1 MSKGS
6 ACKEAKNQTTETN
19 SFMFID
25 SSALGK
31 KDTLHILHVDDD
43 VCLLEVSK
51 QILLMENNF
60 EIENVSSV
68 DEAFQKMEQQTY
80 DAIVSDYE
88 MPQKN
93 GLEFLK
99 EVREQ
104 KNDITF
110 ILFTGKGREDVAVTA
125 LNLGADSYINKNGS
139 PETVYCELAD
149 AINKTVER
157 KKSRKLLAASESK
170 YRMLVEKSLQGILVT
185 KAAPLRLVFANEA
198 MGKILGYSPQEL
210 LSLSPEGI
218 LGLVHHEDRAV
229 FFKRMENRLRG
240 EKMEACFEFR
250 AERKDGSTIWLSALA
265 NRVDYDDQPAVLGM
279 FLDVN
284 ESKNAREILAE
295 SEDRYRELANC
306 LPDIVFETDINGQV
320 LFANEGA
327 YRLSGYSQG
336 ELEAGANILQFLVPA
351 DREKAMKSI
360 QRLLSGG
367 SYVPNE
373 YTFMRKDGTTF
384 PALIIATPRFY
395 KNRMVGLRGLA
406 IDMSERKKA
415 EEMLRVSEN
424 RYRTLFAGI
433 REGFALCEII
443 TDTMGRPCDYR
454 ILEINDAYEKQTGF
468 KREFIKGKRVRDFFP
483 DVESSWI
490 EILGKVALTGE
501 SNHFEY
507 YNRNIDK
514 FFDVFAFS
522 PKKGKFVVL
531 LVDNTQHKKTKDSL
545 EKEQQELNLIID
557 SSPIIIFYKDKNGKF
572 IRVNQ
577 AFAEAQKISKEKFLG
592 KTVFDFFSSEIAR
605 GMAKD
610 DLEVLESGQPR
621 LGIIEQ
627 YESARGK
634 RWVQT
639 DKVPTFDRNGIA
651 NGLVGF
657 AQDITERKKAEEN
670 LNRLMDELVKV
681 NEKLN
686 VVGSLTRHDVRNK
699 LSAVTGYAYLLK
711 KKHTD
716 KKDIMDG
723 LSKMEQAVAES
734 VKIFEFAKM
743 YEQIGVEE
751 LTYINVEGTFKEA
764 LALFSGSFNV
774 KVINDCRGLSLLAD
788 SFLRQLFFNLI
799 DNSLKH
805 GKKATTIK
813 VSYEKA
819 DQDRMRLI
827 YEDDGVGVP
836 VDVKMK
842 LFKSGFSTGGSSGYG
857 LYLIR
862 RMIEVYGWDIQE
874 NGEPD
879 KGAKFTITI
888 PRINQKGKENFRS
901 T

>member
-1 MSKGS
+1 
-6 ACKEAKNQTTETN
+6 
-19 SFMFID
+19 
-25 SSALGK
+25 
-31 KDTLHILHVDDD
+31 
-43 VCLLEVSK
+43 
-51 QILLMENNF
+51 
-60 EIENVSSV
+60 
-68 DEAFQKMEQQTY
+68 
-80 DAIVSDYE
+80 
-88 MPQKN
+88 
-93 GLEFLK
+93 
-99 EVREQ
+99 
-104 KNDITF
+104 
-110 ILFTGKGREDVAVTA
+110 
-125 LNLGADSYINKNGS
+125 
-139 PETVYCELAD
+139 
-149 AINKTVER
+149 
-157 KKSRKLLAASESK
+157 
-170 YRMLVEKSLQGILVT
+170 
-185 KAAPLRLVFANEA
+185 
-198 MGKILGYSPQEL
+198 
-210 LSLSPEGI
+210 
-218 LGLVHHEDRAV
+218 
-229 FFKRMENRLRG
+229 MENRLRG
-240 EKMEACFEFR
+240 EKAEACFEFR

-279 FLDVN
+279 FLDVS
-284 ESKNAREILAE
+284 ESKKAGEILAE
-295 SEDRYRELANC
+295 SEARYRELANC
-306 LPDIVFETDINGQV
+306 LPDIVFETDIKGQV

-327 YRLSGYSQG
+327 LKLSGYSQD

-351 DREKAMKSI
+351 DRERAMKSI

-367 SYVPNE
+367 SYVPTE

-395 KNRMVGLRGLA
+395 KNKMVGLRGLA
-406 IDMSERKKA
+406 IDITERKKA
-415 EEMLRVSEN
+415 EEMLRVSET

-454 ILEINDAYEKQTGF
+454 ILEINEAYEKQTGF
-468 KREFIKGKRVRDFFP
+468 KRELIKGKRVREFFP

-490 EILGKVALTGE
+490 EILGRVALTGE

-507 YNRNIDK
+507 YNRYTDK

-522 PKKGKFVVL
+522 PTKGKFVVL
-531 LVDNTQHKKTKDSL
+531 LVDNTQHKKTKESL

-557 SSPIIIFYKDKNGKF
+557 SSPIIIFYKDKDGKF

-577 AFAEAQKISKEKFLG
+577 AFAEAQKMSKEKFLG

-627 YESARGK
+627 YESASGK

-639 DKVPTFDRNGIA
+639 DKMPTFGKNGIA
-651 NGLVGF
+651 TGLVGF

-716 KKDIMDG
+716 KKDIIDG

-764 LALFSGSFNV
+764 LALFSGPFNV
-774 KVINDCRGLSLLAD
+774 KVVNDCRGLSLLAD

-819 DQDRMRLI
+819 DQDRLRLI

-874 NGEPD
+874 NGEPN

-888 PRINQKGKENFRS
+888 PRINQKGKENFRVHD
-901 T
+901 